1 MAIKNTKPIKKNST
15 LSQQE
20 RAMRR
25 NQVIFGVIAVIL
37 VLSMAL
43 SLVVNI

>member
-1 MAIKNTKPIKKNST
+1 MANKQSKPRKNTTSA
-15 LSQQE
+15 QE

-25 NQVIFGVIAVIL
+25 NQIIFGVIAIIL

>member
-1 MAIKNTKPIKKNST
+1 MASKNAKPTKKSA